1 MSDSSPQ
8 SLREASYRECCIPY
22 AHLLPSHI
30 LTSVSSKQTH
40 ALCHCHSFYLPPFV
54 FLSVKHTIRHAGVG
68 HAQVAKTGRRLVS
81 VYKQQ
86 NRSTDA
92 ESLLQRILE
101 LVTGM
106 SEVETIRMVNSIAIL
121 QKKQG
126 KLEEAEAMYLRAL
139 KMYEQL
145 SGASLSVCREDYLS
159 TLNNLGLLYKTK
171 RDFTQSRKYYDAAY
185 TGRKEI
191 FGTFLLSCCLVYVT
205 YTFYFTFL
213 DFLK

>member
-8 SLREASYRECCIPY
+8 SLREASCRECCIPY
-22 AHLLPSHI
+22 THLSPSHV
-30 LTSVSSKQTH
+30 LTSVSNTQTH

-54 FLSVKHTIRHAGVG
+54 FLSLEHTIRHAGVG

-81 VYKQQ
+81 IYKQQ
-86 NRSTDA
+86 NRSADA

-101 LVTGM
+101 RVTGM
-106 SEVETIRMVNSIAIL
+106 SEVETIRIVNSIAIL

-126 KLEEAEAMYLRAL
+126 KLEEAEAMYLHAL
-139 KMYEQL
+139 NMYEQL

-171 RDFTQSRKYYDAAY
+171 RDFSQSRKYYDAAY

-191 FGTFLLSCCLVYVT
+191 FGTSLLSYCIVYVT
-205 YTFYFTFL
+205 YSFYFTFL